1 MFLFCQTHIKRT
13 ESPST
18 GAELLHLCDILVVS
32 DELFKKEANVM
43 CNDGIELLNALSSDT
58 LVILD
63 NTIDMVTADTYLVKD
78 QFKEELQKSQ

>member
-1 MFLFCQTHIKRT
+1 
-13 ESPST
+13 
-18 GAELLHLCDILVVS
+18 
-32 DELFKKEANVM
+32 M